1 MHFGKHYNSGI
12 LGLAHNLYANDPSDL
27 LGEKLVSERSS
38 RTSLPGFEVR
48 LLKTMNFFLEDVWNF
63 SLTKISGVYEN
74 NLLFLERRKV
84 ERKKGGREGREKK
97 NNP

>member
-38 RTSLPGFEVR
+38 RTSLPGFEVQVAED
-48 LLKTMNFFLEDVWNF
+48 NEFL
-63 SLTKISGVYEN
+63 SGGC
-74 NLLFLERRKV
+74 LEF
-84 ERKKGGREGREKK
+84 
-97 NNP
+97 